1 MKMSMK
7 IANVT
12 ITGVDS
18 PQRYVPVHGGT
29 GLIASSG
36 NVVAI
41 SPCPSPVIEFRC
53 DPSATVARPEG
64 TLVEEPPTQRQ
75 ETVQKLTGVMELQ

>member
-1 MKMSMK
+1 MKTSMR

-12 ITGVDS
+12 VTGIDN

-36 NVVAI
+36 NVVAT
-41 SPCPSPVIEFRC
+41 SPCPSPVIEVRS
-53 DPSATVARPEG
+53 DPCATVAQPEG
-64 TLVEEPPTQRQ
+64 TIVKESLSR
-75 ETVQKLTGVMELQ
+75 